1 MSVDP
6 TAGPPVEP
14 MTVDERTH
22 TELIDPRGL
31 VLRALPIA
39 VAVVLLGA
47 LGGVVWGLL
56 TPGVTGVVV
65 RPDRAGSLG
74 ADTVHRFDAV
84 ALFACVSGIVG
95 VVSGVVAWW
104 DRRLRG
110 PAAAVLATVA
120 SMAGAGVGIWLGGL
134 VAGVRHAGPGDTAV
148 GDYFQTAPS
157 LRLESARLDMFGG
170 LDLSWAL
177 VVVAPIGALVVCL
190 VLLLCDREPDLGVP
204 VSGRRTQG
212 GELVGDP

>member
-1 MSVDP
+1 MTADP
-6 TAGPPVEP
+6 NADPPVAP
-14 MTVDERTH
+14 VAVDERTH
-22 TELIDPRGL
+22 TERIDVRAL
-31 VLRALPIA
+31 ALRALPIA
-39 VAVVLLGA
+39 LVVVALGA
-47 LGGVVWGLL
+47 VGGIVWGLL

-65 RPDRAGSLG
+65 REGRAGSLG

-84 ALFACVSGIVG
+84 ALFACVSGVVG
-95 VVSGVVAWW
+95 VISGVVAWW

-110 PAAAVLATVA
+110 PAAAVLAAVA
-120 SMAGAGVGIWLGGL
+120 SMAGAGVGMWLGGL

-157 LRLESARLDMFGG
+157 LRLTSARLDMFGG

-204 VSGRRTQG
+204 VSGGRTQG
-212 GELVGDP
+212 GELVGDA